1 MSFQE
6 GQPGDQYDE
15 DYDWDTEL
23 HISETMEFSGPDEDE
38 LEAAMIDPAVSE
50 NNCEHVTDG
59 TDCTCDPYACDECDC
74 DLIHSGPN
82 VECACEDEHYASLS
96 SRENQFSEWGLE
108 EDQRLVAL
116 YCSKLTMEEIS
127 TNLGLNLN
135 LIRKRLLFLC
145 FESKGTI
152 LKSTVG
158 VRSGKRW
165 TEGEEIALRQSFIAG
180 VSVEELASIF
190 QRSMGALASRL
201 IALRV
206 ASPIDVH
213 LLDRPPS
220 LPARRRFE
228 DTEVAR
234 LIKLWE
240 SGLRVSEIALLLSRN
255 ELETISKLVE
265 LNLVS
270 GLRPGVNI
278 ANLSKPLF

>member
-1 MSFQE
+1 
-6 GQPGDQYDE
+6 
-15 DYDWDTEL
+15 
-23 HISETMEFSGPDEDE
+23 
-38 LEAAMIDPAVSE
+38 
-50 NNCEHVTDG
+50 
-59 TDCTCDPYACDECDC
+59 
-74 DLIHSGPN
+74 
-82 VECACEDEHYASLS
+82 
-96 SRENQFSEWGLE
+96 
-108 EDQRLVAL
+108 
-116 YCSKLTMEEIS
+116 MEEIS
-127 TNLGLNLN
+127 ATLGIHLN

-165 TEGEEIALRQSFIAG
+165 TEGEEIALRQAFIAG

-213 LLDRPPS
+213 LLERPPS
-220 LPARRRFE
+220 LPARRPFE
-228 DTEVAR
+228 DTEVAT
-234 LIKLWE
+234 LIQLWE
-240 SGLRVSEIALLLSRN
+240 SGRRVSEIALRLSRN

-270 GLRPGVNI
+270 GLRPGANI
-278 ANLSKPLF
+278 SNLSKPLF